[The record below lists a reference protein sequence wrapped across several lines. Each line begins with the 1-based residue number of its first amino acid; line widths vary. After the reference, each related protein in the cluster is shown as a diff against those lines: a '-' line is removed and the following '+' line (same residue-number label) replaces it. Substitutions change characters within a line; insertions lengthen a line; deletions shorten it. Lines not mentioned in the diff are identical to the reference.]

1 MNRKGIHSV
10 PFVVNALSVVVMAN
24 ALSLMSATTV
34 NAGALSG
41 PGVDITVEPGDI
53 PESWTVANSAELTLD
68 PGAQATTITL
78 FSLGTVNINSAT
90 TSTILAQ
97 DGFVNISA
105 GSSVVSTN
113 NAGLTLASNFGED
126 SESIAIV
133 EDSSISG
140 FRLGVF
146 QASGSQLTL
155 TGSSVYGRDN
165 GANGLVDGGVGVG
178 NRGGTLTAS
187 NSTITGDRHGI
198 VIFADGR
205 SAATAPTADITL
217 DNTSVQG
224 LTGTAIVVGTLAA
237 ADPLITANIAVT
249 NNSTVSG
256 GNGNVLE
263 VKDGNTANVTVDASH
278 LTGNTIIDATSF
290 ANLALQN
297 SSSLT
302 GQLTNVTSMAVDG
315 SSVWNMTDNSTVG
328 ALNMNGGEVH
338 FAQATGYRQ
347 LTVESLN
354 GTGTYFM
361 NVNFP
366 GANGDLLKVN
376 GQAEGDHSLVV
387 KNTGLEP
394 VKGDGDVVVVE
405 TGGGSA
411 DFKLRDGVMDY
422 GTFQYELQKQ
432 GNDWALVQVADDDG
446 TPVITPGTKTVLG
459 LFSAAP
465 TVWYGELATL
475 RTRMGELRM
484 GDAGSGGW
492 ARAYGNKFDVDQSSG
507 VAYQQNQQGLSFGA
521 DGKLNTSEGEWLLGV
536 LGGYSKSDLSL
547 SAGSSGRINSYYVG
561 AYTTWLSP
569 SGYYVDAVVKLN
581 RLDNKADVRM
591 SDGEKAKGDYS
602 NLGLGGSVE
611 VGKHIKFAE
620 QWFVEPYAQLSALAV
635 SGKDFNLNNGMRA
648 DGRSADSVLGK
659 IGTTVGRNFDFVDG
673 AKIQPYV
680 KVAAAHEF
688 SKGNKVT
695 VNDTRFTNDFSG
707 TRGEL
712 GLGLAVQV
720 RDNLQFH
727 VDTDYSSGEKID
739 QPWGV
744 SAGVRFVF

>member
-1 MNRKGIHSV
+1 MSRKGKQIV
-10 PFVVNALSVVVMAN
+10 PFVESVLSIVILAN
-24 ALSLMSATTV
+24 ALSLASATIV
-34 NAGALSG
+34 YADDLSG
-41 PGVDITVEPGDI
+41 AGVDVTVEPGDI
-53 PESWTVANSAELTLD
+53 PESWTVANSAQLTLD
-68 PGAQATTITL
+68 PGAQATTINIS
-78 FSLGTVNINSAT
+78 SLGIVNINSAT
-90 TSTILAQ
+90 TSAILAQ

-113 NAGLTLASNFGED
+113 SAGLTLASNFGED
-126 SESIAIV
+126 SESVAIV
-133 EDSSISG
+133 EDSSITG
-140 FRLGVF
+140 LRLGVF
-146 QASGSQLTL
+146 QATGSQLTL

-165 GANGLVDGGVGVG
+165 GLNGLVDGGVGVG
-178 NRGGTLTAS
+178 NRGGILTAS
-187 NSTITGDRHGI
+187 NSTITGDRHGL
-198 VIFADGR
+198 VIFGDGR

-217 DNTSVQG
+217 DNTSVRG

-237 ADPLITANIAVT
+237 ADPLITANILVA

-263 VKDGNTANVTVDASH
+263 VKDGNTANMKVDASH

-290 ANLALQN
+290 ANLELQN

-302 GQLTNVTSMAVDG
+302 GQLTHVTSLAVDG
-315 SSVWNMTDNSTVG
+315 SSVWNMTDSSTVG

-338 FAQATGYRQ
+338 FAQASGYRQ
-347 LTVESLN
+347 LTVDSLS

-394 VKGDGDVVVVE
+394 VEGNGEIVVVE

-411 DFKLRDGVMDY
+411 DFTLRDGVMDY

-432 GNDWALVQVADDDG
+432 GNDWALVQVADDVG
-446 TPVITPGTKTVLG
+446 KPVITPGTATVLG

-484 GDAGSGGW
+484 GEAGSGGW

-521 DGKLNTSEGEWLLGV
+521 DGKLNTTDGEWLLGV

-547 SAGSSGRINSYYVG
+547 SAGSTGRVNSYYVG

-569 SGYYVDAVVKLN
+569 SGYYVDAVIKLN

-611 VGKHIKFAE
+611 VGKHIKFADH
-620 QWFVEPYAQLSALAV
+620 WFVEPYAQLSALAV
-635 SGKDFNLNNGMRA
+635 SGKDFNLDNGMRA
-648 DGRSADSVLGK
+648 DGRQADSVLGK

-712 GLGLAVQV
+712 GLGVAVQV

-727 VDTDYSSGEKID
+727 VDTDYSNGEKID